1 MLRSVLVVIIN
12 ICNSTGRKSG
22 RLEAIEAGEAAPD
35 IPEDSDNLTSASKGK
50 YIRFVLIYT
59 NPQVKKVGFFKNIAF

>member
-1 MLRSVLVVIIN
+1 MLRSVLVIIIN

-35 IPEDSDNLTSASKGK
+35 IPEDSDNLTSASKEK
-50 YIRFVLIYT
+50 D
-59 NPQVKKVGFFKNIAF
+59 NILGLFLSTLTLRLRK